1 MVTDALHYSQRL
13 KWRWAGHIAR
23 MVDDRW
29 TIRLTSWPG
38 PAGHR
43 KVGRPYAR
51 WSDDIA
57 KVAGINWMQVA
68 KDRDRIGT
76 KRDSGMAVIRICN
89 GDDDVDDAN
98 NVADGGACKLFWVFC
113 DNVEPNCRPLL
124 PPNT

>member
-1 MVTDALHYSQRL
+1 MERSEIKRIQKIRHDVIRQKTMVIDALHYSQRL
-13 KWRWAGHIAR
+13 KWRWAGHKAR

-68 KDRDRIGT
+68 KDRDRWSSLEEAFT
-76 KRDSGMAVIRICN
+76 LA
-89 GDDDVDDAN
+89 
-98 NVADGGACKLFWVFC
+98 
-113 DNVEPNCRPLL
+113 
-124 PPNT
+124 